1 MTNIKLVP
9 DTSVIIDGR
18 ISREIEGQNA
28 EGIEVIISKALIAEL
43 EAQAN
48 KGKDTGLKGLDELKK
63 LSAMAK
69 AGKISI
75 SYQGERP
82 TMEQIKLASV
92 GEIDSM
98 IRDLAFQ
105 DNALFVTS
113 DRVQSEVARAM
124 GIDVEYIYPKKYEIG
139 TMLIDKYFTSD
150 TMSVH
155 LKEGVVPMAKRGVIT
170 NQKLEKIGSIPMGM
184 DEIRKIYRELLER
197 AQKDPQSFT
206 EIDYGGATVLQIA
219 NKRICIAQPPFS
231 DDFEITAVQPIA
243 KVDLES
249 YRFSDELKERIQ
261 STKRGVLVAGPPGAG
276 KSTFAASVAE
286 FLFEHDVIIK
296 TMESPRDLQ
305 VRREI
310 TQYAPLDG
318 SMRNTADILLLVRPD
333 YTIYDEVRKS
343 EDFHVFAD
351 LRLAGVG
358 MIGVMHA
365 SRAID
370 AVQRLIGRID
380 IGLISQVIDTVI
392 FIENGEVSK
401 VYDIGFTVAVP
412 NGMTES
418 DLARPVVT
426 IKNFETQEVEYEIYS
441 YGEQTIVMPVKDSEF
456 TKPSWDLAKKQV
468 EREMARYTDG
478 PVKAEMLSDSRVVV
492 RVEESDI
499 PRILGRGGQTIAK
512 IEKFLGIGIDVRT
525 IEGIEEA
532 EETGRQG
539 PKSQASGRG
548 KVYDPTVE
556 ESSRHLILSVAELAG
571 DDVDVYGGSE
581 YIFTA
586 TVGRHGDIK
595 ISKGSVVAESI
606 YGALD
611 QGYQIKVR
619 KSD

>member
-1 MTNIKLVP
+1 MSNIKLVP

-48 KGKDTGLKGLDELKK
+48 KGKETGLKGLEELKK

-69 AGKISI
+69 EGRIAV

-82 TMEQIKLASV
+82 NMEQIKLASV

-105 DNALFVTS
+105 DSALFVTS

-139 TMLIDKYFTSD
+139 PMLIDKYFTPD
-150 TMSVH
+150 TLSIH
-155 LKEGVVPMAKRGVIT
+155 LKEGVVPMAKRGMIT
-170 NQKLEKIGSIPMGM
+170 SQKLERLGSVPTGIDELKKIT
-184 DEIRKIYRELLER
+184 RELLER
-197 AQKDPQSFT
+197 AQKDSQSFL

-219 NKRICIAQPPFS
+219 NMRICIAQPPFS
-231 DDFEITAVQPIA
+231 DDFEITAVRPIA
-243 KVDLES
+243 KVSIES

-286 FLFEHDVIIK
+286 FLQKHDVIIK

-305 VRREI
+305 VGREI

-358 MIGVMHA
+358 MVGVMHA
-365 SRAID
+365 NHAID

-380 IGLISQVIDTVI
+380 IGLISQVVDTVI
-392 FIENGEVSK
+392 FIESGEVSK
-401 VYDIGFTVAVP
+401 VYDIAFTVAVP
-412 NGMTES
+412 HGMTES

-426 IKNFETQEVEYEIYS
+426 VKDFETQEVEYEIYT
-441 YGEQTIVMPVKDSEF
+441 YGEQTIVMPVKDADGAV

-478 PVKAEMLSDSRVVV
+478 PVKAEMTSDSRVTV

-499 PRILGRGGQTIAK
+499 PRILGRGGQTISK
-512 IEKFLGIGIDVRT
+512 IEKYLGIGIDVRAL
-525 IEGIEEA
+525 EEIGVEVEQQSKA
-532 EETGRQG
+532 G
-539 PKSQASGRG
+539 SG
-548 KVYDPTVE
+548 KVKLYAPTIE
-556 ESSRHLILSVAELAG
+556 ESSRHLILSIVELAG
-571 DDVDVYGGSE
+571 DDVDIYAGSE

-606 YGALD
+606 YEALD
-611 QGYQIKVR
+611 EGYQVKV
-619 KSD
+619 KKNN

>member
-1 MTNIKLVP
+1 MSNIKLVP

-48 KGKDTGLKGLDELKK
+48 KGKETGLKGLEELKK

-69 AGKISI
+69 EGRIAV

-82 TMEQIKLASV
+82 NMEQIKLASV

-105 DNALFVTS
+105 DSALFVTS

-139 TMLIDKYFTSD
+139 PMLIDKYFTPD
-150 TMSVH
+150 TLSVH
-155 LKEGVVPMAKRGVIT
+155 LKEGVVPMAKRGMIDS
-170 NQKLEKIGSIPMGM
+170 QKLEKLGSVPTGI
-184 DEIRKIYRELLER
+184 DELKKITRELLER
-197 AQKDPQSFT
+197 AQKDSQSFL

-219 NKRICIAQPPFS
+219 NMRICIAQPPFS
-231 DDFEITAVQPIA
+231 DDFEITAVRPIA
-243 KVDLES
+243 KVDIES
-249 YRFSDELKERIQ
+249 YRFSDELKDRIQ
-261 STKRGVLVAGPPGAG
+261 SAKRGVLVAGPPGAG

-286 FLFEHDVIIK
+286 FLQKHDVIIK

-305 VRREI
+305 VGREI

-358 MIGVMHA
+358 MVGVMHA
-365 SRAID
+365 NHAID

-380 IGLISQVIDTVI
+380 IGLISQVVDTVV
-392 FIENGEVSK
+392 FIESGAVSK
-401 VYDIGFTVAVP
+401 VYDIEFTVAVP
-412 NGMTES
+412 HGMTES

-426 IKNFETQEVEYEIYS
+426 VKDFETQEVEYEIYT
-441 YGEQTIVMPVKDSEF
+441 YGEQTIVMPVKDADGTV

-478 PVKAEMLSDSRVVV
+478 PVKAEMTSDSRVVV

-499 PRILGRGGQTIAK
+499 PRILGRGGQTISK
-512 IEKFLGIGIDVRT
+512 IEKYLGIGIDVRAL
-525 IEGIEEA
+525 EEIGA
-532 EETGRQG
+532 EVEQQSKAGYGTAKLYE
-539 PKSQASGRG
+539 PII
-548 KVYDPTVE
+548 E
-556 ESSRHLILSVAELAG
+556 ESSRHLILNIAELAG
-571 DDVDVYGGSE
+571 DDVDIYAGSE

-606 YGALD
+606 YEALD
-611 QGYQIKVR
+611 EGYQVKV
-619 KSD
+619 KKNN

>member
-1 MTNIKLVP
+1 MSNIKLVP

-48 KGKDTGLKGLDELKK
+48 KGKETGLKGLEELKK

-69 AGKISI
+69 EGRIGV

-82 TMEQIKLASV
+82 NMEQIKLASV

-124 GIDVEYIYPKKYEIG
+124 GIDVEYIYPKKYEVG

-150 TMSVH
+150 TLSVH
-155 LKEGVVPMAKRGVIT
+155 LKEGVVPMAKRGMIAT
-170 NQKLEKIGSIPMGM
+170 QKLEKLGSIPTGM
-184 DEIRKIYRELLER
+184 DELRKISRELLER
-197 AQKDPQSFT
+197 AQKDSQSFM

-219 NKRICIAQPPFS
+219 NMRICIAQPPFS
-231 DDFEITAVQPIA
+231 DDFEITAVRPIA
-243 KVDLES
+243 KVDIES
-249 YRFSDELKERIQ
+249 YQFSDELKERIQ

-286 FLFEHDVIIK
+286 FLQKSDVIIK

-305 VRREI
+305 VGREI

-358 MIGVMHA
+358 MVGVMHA
-365 SRAID
+365 NHAID
-370 AVQRLIGRID
+370 AIQRLIGRID
-380 IGLISQVIDTVI
+380 IGLVQQVVDTVI
-392 FIENGEVSK
+392 FIECGEVSK
-401 VYDIGFTVAVP
+401 VYDIEFTVAVP
-412 NGMTES
+412 HGMTES

-426 IKNFETQEVEYEIYS
+426 VKDFETQDVEYEIYT

-478 PVKAEMLSDSRVVV
+478 PVKAEMTSDSRVVV
-492 RVEESDI
+492 RVDESDI

-512 IEKFLGIGIDVRT
+512 IEKYLGIGIDVRT
-525 IEGIEEA
+525 LEGIEDA
-532 EETGRQG
+532 EKAGQEKG
-539 PKSQASGRG
+539 PGSGRG

-556 ESSRHLILSVAELAG
+556 ESSRHLILSIAELAG

-606 YGALD
+606 YDALD
-611 QGYQIKVR
+611 EGYQIKVR